1 MSKPHAKELE
11 LLETFC
17 KRVSKTGELPS
28 LEGLELDPSFRKRI
42 EKALKTVQNRLV
54 SRYAFAPSRRI
65 VWTVK
70 GRSGEYQIMPKTNFC
85 SCDDFYF
92 RVMGYKRQFCYHII
106 AQKIA
111 ENLKLYNNY
120 ELRDR
125 EYDHVTEKWKVK
137 QLPTDEEQKVSF

>member
-17 KRVSKTGELPS
+17 KRVSETGKLPS
-28 LEGLELDPSFRKRI
+28 LEGLELDPSFQKRI
-42 EKALKTVQNRLV
+42 EKALRTVRDRLV

-65 VWTVK
+65 VWTVR

-85 SCDDFYF
+85 SCNDFYF
-92 RVMGYKRQFCYHII
+92 RVMGYKRQFCYHIV

-111 ENLKLYNNY
+111 ESLKLYNNY

-125 EYDHVTEKWKVK
+125 EYDQLTEKWRVK
-137 QLPTDEEQKVSF
+137 PPAEEED